1 MNLEVETRFAHGYT
15 IVTPRGEIDLS
26 TVETF
31 RDVLNE
37 LLIQGK
43 VHILVEMDET
53 SFFDSLGFGALVG
66 ARRKAQAFNGSLG
79 IVCSNERILRL
90 FEITALDRV
99 FTITKTVQSQ
109 PVRDL
114 VDGANTSAPTG
125 S

>member
-1 MNLEVETRFAHGYT
+1 MNLTVETRFAHGYT

-31 RDVLNE
+31 REVLNE
-37 LLIQGK
+37 LLIQGQ
-43 VHILVEMDET
+43 VHLLVDMDET

-99 FTITKTVQSQ
+99 FTITKTVQAQ
-109 PVRDL
+109 PARD
-114 VDGANTSAPTG
+114 VIDGADSASPTVL
-125 S
+125 